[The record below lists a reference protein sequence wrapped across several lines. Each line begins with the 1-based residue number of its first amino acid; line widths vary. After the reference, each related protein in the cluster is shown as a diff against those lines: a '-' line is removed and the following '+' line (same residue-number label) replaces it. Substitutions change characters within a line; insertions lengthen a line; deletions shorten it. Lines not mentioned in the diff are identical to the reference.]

1 MAGKLFNVFVIVLL
15 LGIFALATEAST
27 GGKPL
32 KKKSVPEKTGNKYSF
47 SDDDELMFADQSGDG
62 PDDNES
68 IDELDPDF
76 SVDGL
81 PDLNELLPEGEID
94 AVIPT
99 RRPAYRPPATVK
111 PPCGQAGKPCQSAN
125 RPPCQAGRPC
135 QNANPPQSANPP
147 KPCQSAGRP
156 CSQAKP
162 QPCQSGRPCTQAKP
176 TPCKTSK
183 PCPSVK
189 PPPCQTGR
197 RCQTARRPCYSKRTC
212 QTKRP
217 CQTKRLCQ
225 SPAPIIP
232 PAFSPTVVCGK
243 SYYCRKGYQGPC
255 NRNEIFTPNPIA
267 IARPIQP
274 TCPSIGIIS
283 TGCIS
288 SKNPLPVK
296 SVSSNP
302 GYCAIRYTQKPCYG
316 YPSTFRYCQ
325 NTKLC
330 YPTSPTPI
338 ISRSKLVVPSPCPVD
353 QFFTAV
359 DLSYGF
365 CRCSRPNY
373 VRCQKTNRC
382 YPAYTK
388 GTCSIGQWMVP
399 YGNQGLSTCQIC
411 PCPSKADGRHIYWS
425 GQFGRPG
432 CYKSQTRGP
441 CRQGMRFVIS
451 DILTGSSRCVPNYS
465 MIRKQPSSGYNSLM
479 NDWNLFYGGLTR

>member
-1 MAGKLFNVFVIVLL
+1 MAFSDSHLKSGVDRIGVIREKQLGFSLSYKRPWRNIPVGLARCHETFSTRLSLLHLSFILSIRFGRFQLSNEIVTNIKGLPKLDSRAAHQCGWFSILRRVELLAQPTEMAGKLFNVFVIVLL

-232 PAFSPTVVCGK
+232 PAFSPTVV
-243 SYYCRKGYQGPC
+243 
-255 NRNEIFTPNPIA
+255 
-267 IARPIQP
+267 
-274 TCPSIGIIS
+274 
-283 TGCIS
+283 
-288 SKNPLPVK
+288 
-296 SVSSNP
+296 
-302 GYCAIRYTQKPCYG
+302 
-316 YPSTFRYCQ
+316 
-325 NTKLC
+325 
-330 YPTSPTPI
+330 
-338 ISRSKLVVPSPCPVD
+338 
-353 QFFTAV
+353 
-359 DLSYGF
+359 
-365 CRCSRPNY
+365 
-373 VRCQKTNRC
+373 
-382 YPAYTK
+382 
-388 GTCSIGQWMVP
+388 
-399 YGNQGLSTCQIC
+399 
-411 PCPSKADGRHIYWS
+411 
-425 GQFGRPG
+425 
-432 CYKSQTRGP
+432 
-441 CRQGMRFVIS
+441 
-451 DILTGSSRCVPNYS
+451 
-465 MIRKQPSSGYNSLM
+465 
-479 NDWNLFYGGLTR
+479 